1 MGTATLTTHYNTL
14 LDKIE
19 NRTATIGVI
28 GLGYVGLPTAAH
40 NVRKGYSVTGF
51 DVSESKVESI
61 NQGKNYI
68 KDVNDDDLYQ
78 MVKNGELRATN
89 DFTFIKDMDV
99 IVMCVP
105 TPIDEYKNPDLSFV
119 QSATE
124 MIAPHVKKGTLVVF
138 ESTTYPGT
146 TEEIIVPVLEREGHV
161 IGEEVFVAYS
171 PERVDPGNEK
181 FGLSNTP
188 KVVGG
193 ITTHCTELA
202 GAYVGETAQLVSD
215 VKVAE
220 MSKVYENTFRYIN
233 MALVNETAKIC
244 HKMGIDIWEVVEA
257 SKSKPYGF
265 MPFYPGV
272 GVGGHC
278 IPVDPYYLTYKAKE
292 YGEKT
297 EMIEL
302 SGKINDSMRDFVFYR
317 IMELLNEQGKSLK
330 DSRVTVLGVAYKE
343 DIDDVRESPVIPFL
357 EKLTAH
363 CSNVNVI
370 DPYVQQFRVNGEQY
384 SPVEYDRTI
393 IEESDIVVLATSH
406 QTFNYGEIAD
416 HASIVLDTKNGF
428 AKQGINAPHIHKL

>member
-1 MGTATLTTHYNTL
+1 MATATLTHYNTL
-14 LDKIE
+14 HSKID
-19 NRTATIGVI
+19 NRTANIGVI
-28 GLGYVGLPTAAH
+28 GLGYVGLPTAVH
-40 NVRKGYSVTGF
+40 NVRKGYNVTGF
-51 DVSESKVESI
+51 DVSDTKVESI

-68 KDVNDDDLYQ
+68 KNVNDEDLYQ
-78 MVKNGELRATN
+78 MVKNNELRATN
-89 DFTFIKDMDV
+89 DFTHIQDMDV

-119 QSATE
+119 QNATE

-146 TEEIIVPVLEREGHV
+146 TEEIIVPILEQQNHV

-181 FGLSNTP
+181 YGLTNTP

-193 ITTHCTELA
+193 ITAKCTELA

-257 SKSKPYGF
+257 SKTKPYGF

-302 SGKINDSMRDFVFYR
+302 SGRINDSMRDFVFYR

-330 DSRVTVLGVAYKE
+330 DSHVVVLGVAYKE

-363 CSNVNVI
+363 CSNVSVI
-370 DPYVQQFRVNGEQY
+370 DPYVQKFSVNGEQY
-384 SPVEYDRTI
+384 RPVEYNRSI
-393 IEESDIVVLATSH
+393 IAESDIVVLATSH
-406 QTFNYGEIAD
+406 QSFNYREIAN
-416 HASIVLDTKNGF
+416 HASVVLDTKNGF
-428 AKQGINAPHIHKL
+428 AKQDIVAPHIHKL